1 MIFDLIVLAFLII
14 PMAAGLYRGFVNMFM
29 RALGWVIAVAAGF
42 FLAGTAADYLGGSAA
57 GEQIRNSIS
66 EKFSESA
73 DNAAAAAEGLPELL
87 KGGIA
92 FTANSSAGIFAS
104 LVSSLLITL
113 TAFVII
119 VLSVKLLLHIAVRP
133 ASRRKKHGIING
145 ADRLL
150 GLVAGAVE
158 GILMAFL
165 FLAVLVPVMNL
176 SDPHTSVEIVETLKN
191 SYIAGTL
198 YDNNLLL
205 LVTGG
210 LMS

>member
-14 PMAAGLYRGFVNMFM
+14 PMAVGLYRGFVNMFM
-29 RALGWVIAVAAGF
+29 RALGWVLAVAAGF
-42 FLAGTAADYLGGSAA
+42 FLAGTAADYLGESAA
-57 GEQIRNSIS
+57 GEQIRSGVL

-73 DNAAAAAEGLPELL
+73 DNAAAAADGLPDMLR
-87 KGGIA
+87 GGIA
-92 FTANSSAGIFAS
+92 FTAQSSAEIFAG
-104 LVSSLLITL
+104 LVSSMLITL
-113 TAFVII
+113 TAFIII
-119 VLSVKLLLHIAVRP
+119 VLFVKLLLHIAVKP
-133 ASRRKKHGIING
+133 ASRRKKHSIVN
-145 ADRLL
+145 ASDRLL
-150 GLVAGAVE
+150 GLVAGFVE
-158 GILMAFL
+158 GILIAFL

-176 SDPHTSVEIVETLKN
+176 SDPRTGAEIAQALEN

>member
-73 DNAAAAAEGLPELL
+73 DNAAAAADGLPELL
-87 KGGIA
+87 RGGIA

-104 LVSSLLITL
+104 LVS
-113 TAFVII
+113 
-119 VLSVKLLLHIAVRP
+119 
-133 ASRRKKHGIING
+133 
-145 ADRLL
+145 
-150 GLVAGAVE
+150 
-158 GILMAFL
+158 
-165 FLAVLVPVMNL
+165 
-176 SDPHTSVEIVETLKN
+176 
-191 SYIAGTL
+191 
-198 YDNNLLL
+198 
-205 LVTGG
+205 
-210 LMS
+210 